1 MSTRQCRAMRTP
13 SKKSHVHNISGY
25 CPTIRWTLVLLIT
38 CKYRLETSLKY
49 VENIGS
55 DTEGSEVNIVRQI
68 ATGILILA
76 AKLLFDYIN
85 LEVFA

>member
-1 MSTRQCRAMRTP
+1 
-13 SKKSHVHNISGY
+13 
-25 CPTIRWTLVLLIT
+25 
-38 CKYRLETSLKY
+38 